1 MTTGSN
7 EHLAA
12 ELTRLQMSI
21 AKLIKAK
28 NLKYGNAALTP
39 INVFNKSDAKNS
51 LLVRID
57 DKLSRIQNSKELSK
71 NDVVDL
77 YGYLSLLLIN
87 EGWTNF
93 DELID

>member
-1 MTTGSN
+1 MTTGNN
-7 EHLAA
+7 EHLAQQL
-12 ELTRLQMSI
+12 ETLQTSI

-28 NLKYGNAALTP
+28 NLKYGNAAMCPL
-39 INVFNKSDAKNS
+39 NVFNKSDAKNS

-87 EGWTNF
+87 EGWTTF